1 MDYNEKIDIDKTLLN
16 NELLLKLCPQYRN
29 LLNLIFFIRNFEVF
43 NVYLFSLKKK
53 KRTLLNDQLLVS
65 IWSPLAPDIY
75 PEWLCLFIWTLSYS
89 LHKYLIIKTLQKKR

>member
-53 KRTLLNDQLLVS
+53 KKNVAKRSAVGVNLKSVS
-65 IWSPLAPDIY
+65 TRHIPRM
-75 PEWLCLFIWTLSYS
+75 TLSF
-89 LHKYLIIKTLQKKR
+89 YLNFKLQFT

>member
-43 NVYLFSLKKK
+43 NVYLFSFKKK

-65 IWSPLAPDIY
+65 I
-75 PEWLCLFIWTLSYS
+75 
-89 LHKYLIIKTLQKKR
+89 

>member
-1 MDYNEKIDIDKTLLN
+1 MDYNEKIAIDKILLN

-43 NVYLFSLKKK
+43 NVYLFSFKKKK

-65 IWSPLAPDIY
+65 I
-75 PEWLCLFIWTLSYS
+75 
-89 LHKYLIIKTLQKKR
+89 

>member
-43 NVYLFSLKKK
+43 NVYLFSFKKK
-53 KRTLLNDQLLVS
+53 KER
-65 IWSPLAPDIY
+65 
-75 PEWLCLFIWTLSYS
+75 C
-89 LHKYLIIKTLQKKR
+89 

>member
-53 KRTLLNDQLLVS
+53 KNVAKRSAVGVNLKSVS
-65 IWSPLAPDIY
+65 TRHIPRM
-75 PEWLCLFIWTLSYS
+75 TLSF
-89 LHKYLIIKTLQKKR
+89 YLNFKLQFT